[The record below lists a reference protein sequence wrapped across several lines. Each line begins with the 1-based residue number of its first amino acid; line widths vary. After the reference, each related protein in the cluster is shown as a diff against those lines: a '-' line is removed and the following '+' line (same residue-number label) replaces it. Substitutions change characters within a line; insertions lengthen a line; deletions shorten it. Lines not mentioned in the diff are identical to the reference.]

1 MSLTLYFVRHGE
13 TEENVAHLLQGHL
26 PGHLTEAGREQARK
40 LRDELAAIHFDA
52 LVCSDLLR
60 CLDTAA
66 IVNEPHGLPL
76 EPTELLRERDWGIHT
91 GCQIRT
97 VAGGVDASA
106 ESVEAMYARARR
118 FLRELADRHDGQTVL
133 AVSHGLFSRVVQG
146 AYLGRPIREI
156 PRMENA
162 EVRILTIETPL
173 HLKDIFAEESG
184 YTAN

>member
-1 MSLTLYFVRHGE
+1 MSLTLYLVRHGE